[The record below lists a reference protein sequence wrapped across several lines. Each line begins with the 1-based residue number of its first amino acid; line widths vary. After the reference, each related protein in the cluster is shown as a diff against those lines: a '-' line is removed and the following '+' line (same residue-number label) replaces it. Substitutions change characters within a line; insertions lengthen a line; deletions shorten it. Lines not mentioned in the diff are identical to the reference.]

1 MQGLAVAAT
10 GVTQDED
17 LSGAGIAGELSVGVS
32 RGAAGQDGV
41 AYFWSLSAGLTLM
54 NSLSQL

>member
-1 MQGLAVAAT
+1 MPTTLQEPIPFAI
-10 GVTQDED
+10 EMEC
-17 LSGAGIAGELSVGVS
+17 ELSVGVR